1 MGDIQI
7 SELKLEL
14 GWINLSRGKSCLD
27 SAEIGKF
34 LSSSYTEYMLKQI
47 IWIFL
52 ASPVVAFA
60 SVSSLVE
67 NGVEVPASDPLRR
80 SVASIVAPNH
90 NCSAS
95 FLTATTLLTAG
106 HCVKN
111 DAPSQVIVRIRD
123 GNGVWFEERAKAMLR
138 HPGYKIEKWGSGHL
152 VANDFGLI
160 KLRRKFSGVRVRPL
174 QIVDV
179 RSAQGD
185 PAFAVRVLGYGL
197 KKKNSRSTVL
207 RTGRMAATVA
217 PVIGFYN
224 EVGLQMFPA
233 DANNQATCGGDSG
246 GPAILDDT
254 VKLSL
259 VGVHSLSSGCQ
270 NAPATSYSALPG
282 HVLSWIWA
290 NLE

>member
-27 SAEIGKF
+27 AAEIGKF

-47 IWIFL
+47 IWIFF

-67 NGVEVPASDPLRR
+67 NGIEVPPTNPLRR
-80 SVASIVAPNH
+80 SVASIVAPLH
-90 NCSAS
+90 RCSAS
-95 FLTATTLLTAG
+95 FLTDTTLLTAG

-123 GNGVWFEERAKAMLR
+123 ASGAWVEEHAKAMIR
-138 HPGYKIEKWGSGHL
+138 HPGYKIERWGSGHL

-160 KLRRKFSGVRVRPL
+160 KLRRKLNGVRVRPL
-174 QIVDV
+174 RIVDA
-179 RSAQGD
+179 RSAEGD

-197 KKKNSRSTVL
+197 KKKNSPSSVL
-207 RTGRMAATVA
+207 RSGRMAATVT
-217 PVIGFYN
+217 PVFGFFN
-224 EVGLQMFPA
+224 ELGLQMVPA
-233 DANNQATCGGDSG
+233 DANNQATCSGDSG
-246 GPAILDDT
+246 GPVILDDT
-254 VKLSL
+254 AKLSL
-259 VGVHSLSSGCQ
+259 VGVHSLSNGC
-270 NAPATSYSALPG
+270 NDVSATSLSALPG